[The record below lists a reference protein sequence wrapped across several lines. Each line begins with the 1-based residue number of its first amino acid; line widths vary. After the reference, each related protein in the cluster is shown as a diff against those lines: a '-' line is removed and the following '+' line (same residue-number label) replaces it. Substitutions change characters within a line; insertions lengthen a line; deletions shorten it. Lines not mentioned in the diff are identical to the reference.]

1 MYAAWLSRAVD
12 KWPIGAV
19 VALALAL
26 MGAIALVEHA
36 LGRELL
42 IAIVYLLPIVMVT
55 WAAGRNAGIAFSLLA
70 TAIWVTTVLLS
81 HRVYANPLYFHW
93 EWLVRL
99 AMFILFVVILARLK
113 EALGSA
119 GTALSRSEQRYRTLV
134 AALPHGV
141 QDIDLAGR
149 ILLANP
155 ALHRMLGYGD
165 GELVDR
171 QVGSLFGDAGEGQ
184 RARRELEAL
193 LAAPRA
199 SASYAGRLARRDG
212 SPIEVRFDWVCRR
225 DDAGNP
231 SGFIAVLTDL
241 TEQRRAE
248 ATSRAQQERLEQAA
262 RLITV
267 GEMASTLAHE
277 LNQPLASIVNFN
289 MGCARRLRAGNW
301 DPQALLEAMEQ
312 GSRQAERAGAIV
324 RRVREFV
331 SKREPSRAPV
341 DFNAVVSA
349 AAVLAELDVEKRQV
363 RLALDLAPVLPPVL
377 ADEILIE
384 QVILNLVRNGVES
397 MEETEPAE
405 RELRLASQLDPAGE
419 VRFSIADRGRG
430 ISEGMARDA
439 FVPFFTT
446 KPHGMGLGLS
456 ICRSILEYHHGRLWC
471 EPNPAGGATFHF
483 TLPAAGR

>member
-1 MYAAWLSRAVD
+1 MFVAWLSNTVG
-12 KWPIGAV
+12 KQPTGAV
-19 VALALAL
+19 FALALAL
-26 MGAIALVEHA
+26 MGMIALVEYG
-36 LGRELL
+36 LGQELL
-42 IAIVYLLPIVMVT
+42 LAIVYLLPIVIVT
-55 WAAGRNAGIAFSLLA
+55 WAAGREAGILFSLLA

-93 EWLVRL
+93 EWVVRL
-99 AMFILFVVILARLK
+99 AMFLLFVVILSRLK

-141 QDIDLAGR
+141 QEIDLGGR

-155 ALHRMLGYGD
+155 ALHRMLGYGE
-165 GELVDR
+165 GELVER
-171 QVGSLFGDAGEGQ
+171 PMAGLFGDAGEAQ
-184 RARRELEAL
+184 RAQRELDAL
-193 LAAPRA
+193 RLAPGA
-199 SASYAGRLARRDG
+199 STSYSGRLARRDG

-225 DDAGNP
+225 DEAGSP
-231 SGFIAVLTDL
+231 TGFIAVLTDL

-248 ATSRAQQERLEQAA
+248 AVSREQQERLEQAA

-301 DPQALLEAMEQ
+301 DPDALLEAMEQ
-312 GSRQAERAGAIV
+312 GSRQAERAGEII

-331 SKREPSRAPV
+331 SKREPSRAVV

-349 AAVLAELDVEKRQV
+349 AAALAELDVEKRQV
-363 RLALDLAPVLPPVL
+363 SLALELAPRLPPVL

-384 QVILNLVRNGVES
+384 QVILNLVRNGVEA
-397 MEETEPAE
+397 MDETEPGE
-405 RELRLASQLDPAGE
+405 RELHLASQLDLAGQ

-430 ISEGMARDA
+430 IADGMAGDA

-446 KPHGMGLGLS
+446 KPRGMGLGLS
-456 ICRSILEYHHGRLWC
+456 ICRSILEYHDGRLWC
-471 EPNPAGGATFHF
+471 EPNPAGGAIFHF
-483 TLPAAGR
+483 TLPAVVQ